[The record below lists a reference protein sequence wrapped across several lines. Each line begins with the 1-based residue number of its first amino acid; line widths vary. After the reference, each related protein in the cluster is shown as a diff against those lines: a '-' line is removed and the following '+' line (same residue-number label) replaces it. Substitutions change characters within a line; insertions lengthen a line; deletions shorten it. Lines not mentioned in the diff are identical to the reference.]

1 MDSIVLN
8 MKELLSVSES
18 KLPKGKVVIPLYQR
32 PYKWE
37 DSKIVGLLHDIYES
51 KKFLGILILDECQS
65 HYDLIDGQQRIT
77 TCILFLAEL
86 YNKLEHKGFAQKRI
100 REVLFSN
107 NNIRVKND
115 SVAKGDTSQN
125 ASFPGENDYLAII
138 DNKIVLNISDDND
151 CYLQKGSFEN
161 AMSVIR
167 QKINAYS
174 EDQLSELSKRI
185 LECTVLV
192 IIKKKEGDTVSQS
205 AEQIFL
211 DINEKAQKLEPA
223 DIFKGHCFKNY
234 DAEEYVQLKSQWS
247 KLLKNAVSLKPVFAD
262 DLSWFI
268 YHFLIGIWND
278 ESTLLVTKDL
288 TINDIHV
295 LAGKDIDYTN
305 NLLQSMISF
314 ADTILTFWA
323 NLKNEDY
330 VFEGL
335 CKASEIAAHRQ
346 EIKKLASMR
355 NQSLEILD
363 SIGTA
368 TYQKFPFLSFVFY
381 VQHNEGT
388 LGERI
393 SFDDLRVIISDLYIY
408 SMLFVLNAEKKS
420 KSIIDTTVRHAIN
433 AEDFSV
439 HNLLEATKE
448 LRRNQQDK
456 GFSLKECGKDFN
468 KQAFVYSIIDFY
480 DSRAKI
486 LVQKYRRHDVE
497 DHNQEHFIIPDNN
510 KIIWK
515 LSNIP
520 KKKKDGSLLF
530 DNATGEPKTQKREIK
545 LSPIS
550 AEMVRYKKHLINYI
564 IIPKELNG
572 ELRSFDIVHKI
583 SEIEKWYQV
592 PGRSLPKHIQI
603 FIERIKAMPSYQELN
618 ELKQS
623 QEHDL
628 TDTRDEE
635 VIRQIQE
642 KYDLFLS
649 QYFSEENELQI
660 VDALQEVYNSRLP
673 IRQQAT
679 V

>member
-18 KLPKGKVVIPLYQR
+18 KLPKGKVVVPLYQR

-86 YNKLEHKGFAQKRI
+86 YNKLENKDFAQKRI

-115 SVAKGDTSQN
+115 SIAKGGTSPN

-167 QKINAYS
+167 QMINAYS
-174 EDQLSELSKRI
+174 EDELSELSKKI

-192 IIKKKEGDTVSQS
+192 IIKKEGDIVSQS

-234 DAEEYVQLKSQWS
+234 DAEEYARLKSQWS
-247 KLLKNAVSLKPVFAD
+247 ELLKHAVALRPIFAD

-278 ESTLLVTKDL
+278 ESALLVTKDL
-288 TINDIHV
+288 TINDVHV
-295 LAGKDIDYTN
+295 LAGKDIDYTYS
-305 NLLQSMISF
+305 LLQSMISF
-314 ADTILTFWA
+314 AETILKFWA
-323 NLKNEDY
+323 NIKKEDF
-330 VFEGL
+330 VFDGL
-335 CKASEIAAHRQ
+335 CKASEVAAHRQ
-346 EIKKLASMR
+346 ETKKLASMR

-368 TYQKFPFLSFVFY
+368 TYQKFPFLSFIFY
-381 VQHNEGT
+381 VQNKEGK
-388 LGERI
+388 LGEDL

-420 KSIIDTTVRHAIN
+420 KSIIDTTIRHAMN
-433 AEDFSV
+433 AENFSAY
-439 HNLLEATKE
+439 NLLEATKE
-448 LRRNQQDK
+448 LRRKQQDK

-468 KQAFVYSIIDFY
+468 KQAFIYSIIDFY

-486 LVQKYRRHDVE
+486 LAQKYRRHDAE

-510 KIIWK
+510 KIVWK

-520 KKKKDGSLLF
+520 KKKKDGSPLI
-530 DNATGEPKTQKREIK
+530 DNVTGEPKTQKREIK

-550 AEMVRYKKHLINYI
+550 ADMVRYKKHLINYI
-564 IIPKELNG
+564 IIPEELNG
-572 ELRSFDIVHKI
+572 ELKSFDIVYKI

-592 PGRSLPKHIQI
+592 PGRSLPTHIQI
-603 FIERIKAMPSYQELN
+603 FIDRIKAMPSYQELN

-623 QEHDL
+623 QEHELRDM
-628 TDTRDEE
+628 RDEE

-642 KYDLFLS
+642 KYDHFLS

-673 IRQQAT
+673 IRQPAT

>member
-18 KLPKGKVVIPLYQR
+18 KLPKSKVVIPLYQR

-86 YNKLEHKGFAQKRI
+86 YNKLENKGFAQKRI

-115 SVAKGDTSQN
+115 SVTKGDTSQN

-234 DAEEYVQLKSQWS
+234 DAEEYAQLKSQWS

-288 TINDIHV
+288 T
-295 LAGKDIDYTN
+295 
-305 NLLQSMISF
+305 
-314 ADTILTFWA
+314 
-323 NLKNEDY
+323 
-330 VFEGL
+330 
-335 CKASEIAAHRQ
+335 
-346 EIKKLASMR
+346 
-355 NQSLEILD
+355 
-363 SIGTA
+363 
-368 TYQKFPFLSFVFY
+368 
-381 VQHNEGT
+381 
-388 LGERI
+388 
-393 SFDDLRVIISDLYIY
+393 
-408 SMLFVLNAEKKS
+408 
-420 KSIIDTTVRHAIN
+420 
-433 AEDFSV
+433 
-439 HNLLEATKE
+439 
-448 LRRNQQDK
+448 
-456 GFSLKECGKDFN
+456 
-468 KQAFVYSIIDFY
+468 
-480 DSRAKI
+480 
-486 LVQKYRRHDVE
+486 
-497 DHNQEHFIIPDNN
+497 
-510 KIIWK
+510 
-515 LSNIP
+515 
-520 KKKKDGSLLF
+520 
-530 DNATGEPKTQKREIK
+530 
-545 LSPIS
+545 
-550 AEMVRYKKHLINYI
+550 
-564 IIPKELNG
+564 
-572 ELRSFDIVHKI
+572 
-583 SEIEKWYQV
+583 
-592 PGRSLPKHIQI
+592 
-603 FIERIKAMPSYQELN
+603 
-618 ELKQS
+618 
-623 QEHDL
+623 
-628 TDTRDEE
+628 
-635 VIRQIQE
+635 
-642 KYDLFLS
+642 
-649 QYFSEENELQI
+649 
-660 VDALQEVYNSRLP
+660 
-673 IRQQAT
+673 
-679 V
+679 